1 MAEADKGNL
10 PRAEQSSVP
19 KEQKGKG
26 VGIRGKFSFP
36 KGTRLSEGD
45 KQARMLRKVW
55 GKALNAKTKFK
66 TFVKGL

>member
-1 MAEADKGNL
+1 MEADKGNL

-26 VGIRGKFSFP
+26 VGIGGK
-36 KGTRLSEGD
+36 LSPIMGSKMNIGGD
-45 KQARMLRKVW
+45 KQAGKLRKVW
-55 GKALNAKTKFK
+55 GKAKNAKTKFK